1 MNAQSTI
8 ASTVCDSNLS
18 LLTPC
23 LHYVLP
29 YPLRGGPVRT
39 SEARRLVL
47 IVKMTQGSQYLEID
61 IAYLE
66 VFNIFLN
73 LLDPSGDV

>member
-1 MNAQSTI
+1 M
-8 ASTVCDSNLS
+8 
-18 LLTPC
+18 
-23 LHYVLP
+23 
-29 YPLRGGPVRT
+29 RT